1 MLQRKFILALS
12 SRLGQYRY
20 LSTQDFI
27 SQNDAEFTTK
37 TSIPHTP
44 IFSRSLMEFFRQRQE
59 GPDKHFKILDM
70 TFGSG
75 GHTCYILDQFKRY
88 GVQGFITVYASDCD
102 TESYNLARRLMSE
115 RNYDVKELVPIRS
128 SFKNLEEKL
137 IEKGVE
143 PGTLSGILIDTGIST
158 IQWANQQRGFCH
170 LRDGTLDLRLDPF
183 QNTPKGYEV
192 LQNIEEDAL
201 LKLLRRYGSLKT
213 NAKHI
218 ATAILEARFMQY
230 EFKTVH
236 ELTEIMESAVKHAT
250 KTPHSDI
257 ADPEMVSEFVQK
269 TITALRIFV
278 NDELNQLDYAIRYL
292 AAKYLKETGIL
303 AVIAHNEVEKRVVH
317 RCLKQISLDDIEDT
331 NEVLS
336 TQVKLPSLCRIISY
350 IDPSNLINIDKD
362 NCNGQMLS
370 YKEIEHI
377 QHQNPW
383 KIIQGEPPL
392 PLPMAEQILYPRF
405 KNAVLFAAQ
414 RVA

>member
-1 MLQRKFILALS
+1 MLQRRLFLALS
-12 SRLGQYRY
+12 SRLTQHRS

-37 TSIPHTP
+37 TSIAHTP
-44 IFSRSLMEFFRQRQE
+44 IFSRNLMEFFRQRQE

-75 GHTCYILDQFKRY
+75 GHTCYILDQFRRA
-88 GVQGFITVYASDCD
+88 GVQGSIVVYASDCD
-102 TESYNLARRLMSE
+102 PESYNLARRIMSE
-115 RNYDVKELVPIRS
+115 RNYDMKELVPIRS
-128 SFKNLEEKL
+128 SFQNLEEQL

-183 QNTPKGYEV
+183 QNSPKGYEV
-192 LQNIEEDAL
+192 LQNIEENSL
-201 LKLLRRYGSLKT
+201 VKLLRTYGSLK
-213 NAKHI
+213 AARHV
-218 ATAILEARFMQY
+218 ATAILEARYMQY

-236 ELTEIMESAVKHAT
+236 ELTEIMETAVKHAT
-250 KTPHSDI
+250 RTPHSDI
-257 ADPEMVSEFVQK
+257 ADPQLVSEFVMK

-278 NDELNQLDYAIRYL
+278 NDELNQLDFAIRYL
-292 AAKYLKETGIL
+292 ATKYLKVDGIL
-303 AVIAHNEVEKRVVH
+303 AVIAHNDAEKKVVH
-317 RCLKQISLDDIEDT
+317 RCLKQISLDEFEDP
-331 NEVLS
+331 NEMLS
-336 TQVKLPSLCRIISY
+336 TQVILCRISY
-350 IDPSNLINIDKD
+350 IDPRNIDIAKD
-362 NCNGQMLS
+362 NNEMLS
-370 YKEIEHI
+370 YEEIEKI

-383 KIIQGEPPL
+383 KIIQGSPPM

-414 RVA
+414 RV